1 MRFSMFF
8 IFAFF
13 LSSFCAVNAQIRL
26 DQDERQRDDLPK
38 SIKEV
43 IVKRRIED
51 AKKNFSEMLKRSEEA
66 EELSKQL
73 SVSYEQNKS
82 LTAEDRRKL
91 ERLEKLIRKIRDD
104 LGGEGDGEEEQQK
117 QPLNLDESFELLK
130 NSSEELASILK
141 KSSQFTVSATAVE
154 LSGSILKAIKFIK
167 YQLARNE

>member
-1 MRFSMFF
+1 
-8 IFAFF
+8 
-13 LSSFCAVNAQIRL
+13 
-26 DQDERQRDDLPK
+26 
-38 SIKEV
+38 
-43 IVKRRIED
+43 
-51 AKKNFSEMLKRSEEA
+51 
-66 EELSKQL
+66 
-73 SVSYEQNKS
+73 
-82 LTAEDRRKL
+82 L